1 MNWKQARTCFPTGC
15 DDAVD
20 QAFKQRRA
28 RIGALTLALAGLFA
42 LAALRLTV
50 IVLVDGPR
58 LVSLGRNEHSAAMKL
73 AAIRGP
79 IVDRNGKPL
88 ALSAETRSVYAHPR
102 TLLASTSP
110 AGLARLAA
118 MLGLSASGLQSRLA
132 NGAPFV
138 WLARHLPPSRAREIE
153 QLGLK
158 GVGSV
163 SEYKRF
169 YPESNLAAAVVGV
182 AGIDGQGLSGVELQ
196 YNKLVGGEQVE
207 LHFYQDALGHPILD
221 SPLQLRDPKVGARLE
236 LTIDSSIQAEAENYL
251 AEQVMQSGARQG
263 TAVIIDP
270 FTGEVLAL
278 ANVGTGRSGG
288 RDRLHDTAV
297 QDDFE
302 PGSTIKG
309 LLGAIALGDQVTDT
323 SRQIYCEQGEW
334 QVGGRTIHDDDRYG
348 WLTLRGIIEVSSNI
362 GAAKLALELGR
373 RRFYEGLTAFGLGS
387 KTGID
392 LPGEAS
398 GMVRPPSG
406 WGEVELANH
415 GFGQGLAV
423 TAIQLVTAY
432 AAIANGG
439 MVMRPYV
446 VEAAY
451 DADGREVLMRTPQVL
466 RRAISPA
473 VAHTMNQV
481 LRGVVNGRNGTA
493 HLARVADFTV
503 AGKTGTAQMV
513 NPATGTYYRDRLVAS
528 FVGFVPAEDP
538 KLVIL
543 VVLYDVPHGH
553 FGGLVAAPVFS
564 KIASDALERMAVAP
578 AYPTAERANLLPI
591 VNGLGFFSSPESED
605 KDSSLAAVN
614 SRGPSGLAQQYPA
627 ESTTHESG
635 GNNLRIPNFRGLS
648 LRSALALART
658 YQLALAVKGDG
669 YVVNQ
674 QPEPGVPEKSSR
686 LSNPE
691 GSKEG
696 VQILLAEPDQRAH
709 GLPAPLKGYPGR
721 TVAPSAH
728 AIAFSS
734 AAGPSRN
741 SSGKLAV
748 KSIALRKVYGR
759 RHCWNA
765 SVAEVRCIAR

>member
-1 MNWKQARTCFPTGC
+1 
-15 DDAVD
+15 VD
-20 QAFKQRRA
+20 QAFKQRRV

-58 LVSLGRNEHSAAMKL
+58 LVSLGRNEHSAEMKL
-73 AAIRGP
+73 AAVRGP

-88 ALSAETRSVYAHPR
+88 ALSAETRSVYARPR
-102 TLLASTSP
+102 ILLATTSP
-110 AGLARLAA
+110 AGLARLA
-118 MLGLSASGLQSRLA
+118 MVLGVSASGLQSRLA
-132 NGAPFV
+132 SRAPFL

-153 QLGLK
+153 QFGLK

-182 AGIDGQGLSGVELQ
+182 AGVDGQGLSGVELQ
-196 YNKLVGGEQVE
+196 YDKLVGGEQVE

-278 ANVGTGRSGG
+278 ANVGAGRSERG
-288 RDRLHDTAV
+288 DRLHDTAV
-297 QDDFE
+297 QDAFE

-309 LLGAIALGDQVTDT
+309 LLGAIALEDHVTDT

-334 QVGGRTIHDDDRYG
+334 QIGGRTIHDDGRYG
-348 WLTLRGIIEVSSNI
+348 WLTLSDIIEVSSNI
-362 GAAKLALELGR
+362 GAAKLALALGR
-373 RRFYEGLTAFGLGS
+373 QRFYEGIAAFGLGS

-398 GMVRPPSG
+398 GMVRSPSS
-406 WGEVELANH
+406 WGEIELANH

-439 MVMRPYV
+439 VVVRPYV
-446 VEAAY
+446 VKAAY
-451 DADGREVLMRTPQVL
+451 DSDGREVLTRTPQVL
-466 RRAISPA
+466 HRAITPA

-503 AGKTGTAQMV
+503 AGKTGTAQIV

-564 KIASDALERMAVAP
+564 EIASDALDRMAVAL
-578 AYPTAERANLLPI
+578 AHPTVERANLLPI
-591 VNGLGFFSSPESED
+591 GNALRFFSSPENED
-605 KDSSLAAVN
+605 SDSSPAAIGG
-614 SRGPSGLAQQYPA
+614 REPSAFAEQYPA
-627 ESTTHESG
+627 ESTANKSG
-635 GNNLRIPNFRGLS
+635 EHNLRIPDFRGLS

-658 YQLALAVKGDG
+658 YQLALEVKGDG
-669 YVVNQ
+669 YVVSQ
-674 QPEPGVPEKSSR
+674 KPRPGVPESNR

-691 GSKEG
+691 EPKED
-696 VQILLAEPDQRAH
+696 VQIKLAAPDQGAPGFLPPLEGDLGRAV
-709 GLPAPLKGYPGR
+709 
-721 TVAPSAH
+721 TPSAH
-728 AIAFSS
+728 ATSFSL
-734 AAGPSRN
+734 AARLSRN
-741 SSGKLAV
+741 GRGIPAAKLL
-748 KSIALRKVYGR
+748 ALRRVYGR
-759 RHCWNA
+759 RQCWNA
-765 SVAEVRCIAR
+765 SVVGKRCIAR